1 MYIKGGENAL
11 MTKITNE
18 INTDNLI
25 RIKDEKALA
34 KLNEMYDKMKDI
46 VYQSKNAFFNDV
58 VRIGIEVFE
67 KQAKDNWAIKNEKQ
81 TLLDTMHNHTKRMN
95 YFIKFSK
102 PFIQTAYADSEINQ
116 PLLCILLNHMA
127 RKMSNA
133 ERELFLKELDN
144 LKVLPDSLA
153 KLKKQL
159 RANYLYE
166 VE

>member
-1 MYIKGGENAL
+1 
-11 MTKITNE
+11 MTKITKE

-25 RIKDEKALA
+25 RIKDEKVLT
-34 KLNEMYDKMKDI
+34 KLNEMYDKYKDV

-67 KQAKDNWAIKNEKQ
+67 KQEKDNWAIKNEKQ
-81 TLLDTMHNHTKRMN
+81 TLLDAIHEHTKRMN

-116 PLLCILLNHMA
+116 QILCILLNHLT
-127 RKMSNA
+127 RKMDKI
-133 ERELFLKELDN
+133 EFDLFMKDIEKLKI
-144 LKVLPDSLA
+144 LPSDLA
-153 KLKKQL
+153 KLKREL

>member
-1 MYIKGGENAL
+1 
-11 MTKITNE
+11 MTKKVNE
-18 INTDNLI
+18 IGTENMV
-25 RIKDEKALA
+25 RIKDEKVLSQ
-34 KLNEMYDKMKDI
+34 LNEMYDQYKDDL
-46 VYQSKNAFFNDV
+46 YLSKNAFLNDV
-58 VRIGIEVFE
+58 IRIGIQVLE
-67 KQAKDNWAIKNEKQ
+67 KQENDNWAIKNEKQ

-116 PLLCILLNHMA
+116 QLLCILLNHMA
-127 RKMSNA
+127 RKMGNA
-133 ERELFLKELDN
+133 EREMFLKELDN
-144 LKVLPDSLA
+144 LKVLPECLA